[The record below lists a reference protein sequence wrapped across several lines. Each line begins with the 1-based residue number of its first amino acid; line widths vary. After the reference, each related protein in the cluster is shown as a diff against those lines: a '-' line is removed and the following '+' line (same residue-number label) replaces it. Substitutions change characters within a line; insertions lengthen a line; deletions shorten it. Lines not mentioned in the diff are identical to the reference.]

1 MNDTTTPNGFHNHGM
16 PAIISSNSSILNLSS
31 QVQQGFERVRE
42 AAQELSK
49 NLIKGVPKKN
59 LLGENDL
66 HEEAAVPLLDLMAR
80 HEQIPKYAAILGFS
94 EDGTTS
100 LHRFDSRETPHLVI
114 AGGPNAGKTVMLRSI
129 AASLALNNRQS
140 EVQIAAICPIA
151 GNEERQHAHAS
162 TWYLLNYLPHMLC
175 DIAFKHS
182 DIVDLLTFLKN
193 EISYREKY
201 SFKHPRLIVLIDQ
214 VDMLISHGGARC
226 AEPILHLAQMGDE
239 VGIHLVLTAQSLE
252 SPSVST
258 QLLKELPT
266 RLLGRPA
273 IKETEQNFNLKRE
286 EDVEQL
292 LGEGDFLLQQ
302 NGRLKRIQGA
312 FIGDKQLVPKLVDM
326 NRHRAILLA
335 SPARTRLRLDEAPS
349 ESSTTW
355 STNNANQGFVK
366 AN

>member
-1 MNDTTTPNGFHNHGM
+1 MNDTTTPNGFHKHGM
-16 PAIISSNSSILNLSS
+16 PAIISSDSSILNLSS

-42 AAQELSK
+42 VAQELGK
-49 NLIKGVPKKN
+49 NLIKGVTTNN
-59 LLGENDL
+59 LLGDNDL

-80 HEQIPKYAAILGFS
+80 HEQIPKYAAILGFA
-94 EDGTTS
+94 EDGSTC
-100 LHRFDSRETPHLVI
+100 LHRFDSRETPHLII
-114 AGGPNAGKTVMLRSI
+114 AGGPDAGKTVMLRSI

-140 EVQIAAICPIA
+140 EIQIAAICPIT
-151 GNEERQHAHAS
+151 GNEERQRAHAS
-162 TWYLLNYLPHMLC
+162 TWYILNYLPHMLC

-193 EISYREKY
+193 EVSYREKY
-201 SFKHPRLIVLIDQ
+201 SFNHPRMIVLIDQ
-214 VDMLISHGGARC
+214 VDILITHGGARC

-252 SPSVST
+252 SHALST

-266 RLLGRPA
+266 RLLGRPP
-273 IKETEQNFNLKRE
+273 IKETEQNPTLKRE

-292 LGEGDFLLQQ
+292 LGEGDFLHQQ
-302 NGRLKRIQGA
+302 NGRVKRMQGA
-312 FIGDKQLVPKLVDM
+312 FIGDKQLIPKLIDM

-335 SPARTRLRLDEAPS
+335 SPARTRLRLDETSS
-349 ESSTTW
+349 ESNSNG

-366 AN
+366 AS